1 MELVMVGKLKR
12 CNEVDMHCTDQVMC
26 LCVWVFKNAWCHGVG
41 IFLWYKTDHFKQNK
55 LSTV

>member
-26 LCVWVFKNAWCHGVG
+26 LCVWVFKNAWCHGGAFFCG
-41 IFLWYKTDHFKQNK
+41 IRLIISNRTN
-55 LSTV
+55 